1 MSSQAPNRVKRLRL
15 GELLV
20 QAGILTAEQAEA
32 LIHEQKRTGLRLGK
46 LVIARNLVTEEAL
59 NQLLSR
65 QLQVPYIDLR
75 QQQLDAAV
83 VQLIPETMARKH
95 RAIAL
100 RLAGDAVVLGMTDP
114 TNLAGYDEIAAHLH
128 RPLELALV
136 AEAPLLAALDLLY
149 RRTDEMTQLAL
160 EVREELR
167 SPSAEAEAL
176 KADDA
181 SPDAPVLKLLNSIFE
196 DALQVR
202 ASDVHIEPAERGLRI
217 RLRVDGVLN
226 EHLLEGNRVSSA
238 LVSRLK
244 LMSGLD
250 IAEKRLPQDGRFSL
264 QIRGRSIDV
273 RISTLPTR
281 SGESAVMR
289 LLDQSANVV
298 PLEQLGMDVPMRARF
313 TDIIQRSAGLL
324 LVTGP
329 TGSGK
334 TTTLYSALSHLNKSD
349 VKIITVEDPVEYQ
362 LDRICQVQTN
372 AKIGLDFARVLRT
385 VLRQDPDVIMVGEM
399 RDLETAEIGL
409 RAAVTGHLV
418 LSTLHTTTAIGAVSR
433 LLDMGAQGYM
443 IAAALHG
450 VVAQRLLR
458 RVCPD
463 CVAPHS
469 PDGHER
475 AWLEATAP
483 AEQFRGAGFVVGKGC
498 NFCNGS
504 GYRGRLAVHE
514 LLEFDGELGD
524 AVRRS
529 DLAALESVAQE
540 RGFRSLTARALDAA
554 IAGQTTLGEV
564 IGQLSG
570 LDESSRRAAAPLAGE
585 AAGELAAEGVARML
599 GS

>member
-1 MSSQAPNRVKRLRL
+1 MATELPQRVRRLRL

-20 QAGILTAEQAEA
+20 QAGILGADQAEA
-32 LIHEQKRTGLRLGK
+32 LIKEQKRTGLRLGK
-46 LVIARNLVTEEAL
+46 LVISRGLVTEDAL

-65 QLQVPYIDLR
+65 QLQVPYVDLR

-83 VQLIPETMARKH
+83 VQLIPESMARKH
-95 RAIAL
+95 RAVAL
-100 RLAGDAVVLGMTDP
+100 RLNGAALLLGMADP
-114 TNLAGYDEIAAHLH
+114 TNLAGYDEIAAHVR

-149 RRTDEMTQLAL
+149 RRTDEMNLLAQ
-160 EVREELR
+160 EVRDDLR
-167 SPSAEAEAL
+167 GVAADAEGIKVDE
-176 KADDA
+176 A

-202 ASDVHIEPAERGLRI
+202 ASDIHIEPAERALRI
-217 RLRVDGVLN
+217 RLRVDGTLN

-238 LVSRLK
+238 LVSRIK

-264 QIRGRSIDV
+264 QLRGRTIDV
-273 RISTLPTR
+273 RVSTLPTR
-281 SGESAVMR
+281 SGESAVLR
-289 LLDQSANVV
+289 LLDQSMSVV
-298 PLEQLGMDVPMRARF
+298 PLDQLGMDAPLRARF

-334 TTTLYSALSHLNKSD
+334 TTTLYSALSHLNKAD
-349 VKIITVEDPVEYQ
+349 VKIITAEDPVEYQ

-409 RAAVTGHLV
+409 RAAITGHLV
-418 LSTLHTTTAIGAVSR
+418 LSTLHTSTAVGAVSR

-443 IAAALHG
+443 IAAALHA
-450 VVAQRLLR
+450 VLAQRLLR

-463 CVAPHS
+463 CAEPHAP
-469 PDGHER
+469 DAHEL
-475 AWLEATAP
+475 AWLRAQLPPGQLA
-483 AEQFRGAGFVVGKGC
+483 AARFVAGRGC
-498 NFCNGS
+498 SFCNAS
-504 GYRGRLAVHE
+504 GYRGRMAVHE
-514 LLEFDGELGD
+514 LLEFDTELGD
-524 AVRRS
+524 AVRRA
-529 DLAALESVAQE
+529 DLAGLESAARQ
-540 RGFRSLTARALDAA
+540 RGFRSLTLRALDAA
-554 IAGQTTLGEV
+554 AAGQTTVAEV
-564 IGQLSG
+564 ISQLSG
-570 LDESSRRAAAPLAGE
+570 VDEISRATSAAPAAAAE
-585 AAGELAAEGVARML
+585 ELAPEGVARMM
-599 GS
+599 GA